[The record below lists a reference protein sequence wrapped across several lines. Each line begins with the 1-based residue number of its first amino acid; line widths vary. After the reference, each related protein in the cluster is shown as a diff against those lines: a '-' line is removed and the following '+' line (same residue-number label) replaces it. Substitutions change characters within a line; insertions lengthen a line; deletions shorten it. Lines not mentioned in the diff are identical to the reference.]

1 MPMADTLEQAQS
13 RVLALNNPELPFVYE
28 ATPDGI
34 RATWKY
40 ADVKWAAVT
49 AAGLISSSYELRVTL
64 DPAEAEWEFDE
75 TDTQSSA
82 TVRATGDGGFG
93 ISGGTS
99 TFKGREKKVSFQFG
113 VGTASKSTTR
123 QGSTE
128 GNLYGWSFSTD
139 EIKQPLIDALTA
151 GGWSAK
157 KKGLFGKLFGG

>member
-1 MPMADTLEQAQS
+1 MADSVADAQA
-13 RVLALNNPELPFVYE
+13 RVLALNSPELPFVYE

-49 AAGLISSSYELRVTL
+49 AAGLISSAYELRVTL
-64 DPAEAEWEFDE
+64 DPAEAEWTFDE

-82 TVRATGDGGFG
+82 TVHSTGDGGFG

-113 VGTASKSTTR
+113 AGTAAKTTDR

-139 EIKQPLIDALTA
+139 EVKQPLIDALTA
-151 GGWSAK
+151 AGWSPK
-157 KKGLFGKLFGG
+157 KKGFFGKLFGG